1 MQETELL
8 RVTLDALDELKA
20 EDINVIDV
28 REQTDIADCMII
40 ASGRSSR
47 HVSSVAENVV
57 QRAKEAGCQPLGVEG
72 LREGEWVLVDLCDII
87 VHVMQPE
94 AREYYDLDGLYRD
107 AAEVDWRAVEVPELE
122 SARRVQG

>member
-94 AREYYDLDGLYRD
+94 ARDFYQ
-107 AAEVDWRAVEVPELE
+107 LE
-122 SARRVQG
+122 KLWNGQEALAARRARPRAGKTAGGA